1 MPGPSPRP
9 SPPPPDAVMLDK
21 TQVAG
26 YLGVRVRRIDELR
39 RSDVGFPAPRLIG
52 PGTARWRRADLD
64 RWIEGLRS
72 GWCTTGGR
80 REGAFRQKSHAERC
94 SLPSEASQNLRV
106 PMDPRAAGT
115 AQSEA

>member
-1 MPGPSPRP
+1 MALRRARP
-9 SPPPPDAVMLDK
+9 APPPPEAVMLDK

-39 RSDVGFPAPRLIG
+39 RADPSFPAPRLLG

-64 RWIEGLRS
+64 RWIAGLRS

-80 REGAFRQKSHAERC
+80 REGAFLRKARPGEHALTVEVIR
-94 SLPSEASQNLRV
+94 
-106 PMDPRAAGT
+106 D
-115 AQSEA
+115 

>member
-1 MPGPSPRP
+1 
-9 SPPPPDAVMLDK
+9 MLDK

-26 YLGVRVRRIDELR
+26 YLGVRVRRVDELR
-39 RSDVGFPAPRLIG
+39 RGDVTFPPPRLLS

-80 REGAFRQKSHAERC
+80 REGAFRRAPAQESGVLSQDPKHETTRMVHEALATSRQGP
-94 SLPSEASQNLRV
+94 PSPRLAQGPEG
-106 PMDPRAAGT
+106 DPTRP
-115 AQSEA
+115 

>member
-1 MPGPSPRP
+1 
-9 SPPPPDAVMLDK
+9 MLDK

-26 YLGVRVRRIDELR
+26 YLGVRVRRVDELR
-39 RSDVGFPAPRLIG
+39 RSDVTFPPPRLLS

-80 REGAFRQKSHAERC
+80 REGAFVGH
-94 SLPSEASQNLRV
+94 LPKRSVVLSKAPKRWDV
-106 PMDPRAAGT
+106 PNG
-115 AQSEA
+115 S

>member
-9 SPPPPDAVMLDK
+9 PPPPPDAVMLDK

-52 PGTARWRRADLD
+52 PGTAQWLRR
-64 RWIEGLRS
+64 
-72 GWCTTGGR
+72 TGR
-80 REGAFRQKSHAERC
+80 R
-94 SLPSEASQNLRV
+94 LRRTGS
-106 PMDPRAAGT
+106 PDRHLHHQARFSSKRTTAPLSTAPTSRAT
-115 AQSEA
+115 